1 MPVTLSFLLRLRLQS
16 SLSTHHRLSV
26 NTHDQWR
33 YARCTVSAL
42 PCTCPLCSIA
52 SSHPCACLSLESQD
66 AAPYTHSNQ
75 PGTVAATRR
84 KYREPEEGEG
94 CARALPGLAD
104 IP

>member
-26 NTHDQWR
+26 NTHDHGGTR
-33 YARCTVSAL
+33 AAVSAL

-52 SSHPCACLSLESQD
+52 SSHLCACLSLGSQD